1 MNSHIYFL
9 QDIHCNK
16 EQESIFKK
24 DWEGKMYIAPGTSNS
39 RGTAILFRNN
49 FEFSVNDSKID
60 QQGNYIALKV
70 NMVNTEVTLI
80 SLYGPNAD
88 NPGFYNIIAQVIDD
102 FETPTIILGGD
113 WNLVQNQEYDTK
125 FYIRNNNIQARQRV
139 ISLKEQFDLKDP
151 WRINLSLT
159 S

>member
-1 MNSHIYFL
+1 MTSLKITSLNVRGINGEQKRKDMSDYLEKLNSNIYFL

-24 DWEGKMYIAPGTSNS
+24 DWEGKMCIAPGTSNS

-70 NMVNTEVTLI
+70 NMVNTEVTL
-80 SLYGPNAD
+80 N
-88 NPGFYNIIAQVIDD
+88 
-102 FETPTIILGGD
+102 
-113 WNLVQNQEYDTK
+113 K
-125 FYIRNNNIQARQRV
+125 FIWTQCR
-139 ISLKEQFDLKDP
+139 
-151 WRINLSLT
+151 
-159 S
+159 